1 MLRLTPLAA
10 ALCLGSGLSVAASDS
25 HNPGHKLEEVI
36 VSASPIHGSHSDNAR
51 PIAVLSG
58 DELRNQASAT
68 LADTLQ
74 GQTGVSNASF
84 GPGVGNPVIRGQSGN
99 RVKLMQDNLD
109 TLDASGTSAD
119 HANTTEPLL
128 ADQIEILR
136 GPATLRFG
144 SGAIGGVVNVIDNR
158 IPQQAQ
164 TFSGAV
170 ESRYSSHNDGTASV
184 LRLDGGGDV
193 GGQTLAWHADGLLRD
208 SNNSEI
214 PGYANPHDKEH
225 SSYGVLENSNSEA
238 SAYTLGGSWV
248 GERGFIGLA
257 VNRLDNDYGIPAGAH
272 EHHDPNAV
280 MPVDDHEDPVRI
292 VVDQT
297 RYDLKGEYATP
308 DRLLNLWRLRVG
320 HNRYEHREMEGAEV
334 GTLFSNDA
342 WEGRLEALHGS
353 EEQWQGAIGLQF
365 NEREYG
371 ARGEEAFIPGNS
383 RIRSQGLF
391 WIGERHW
398 QHQWIELGVR
408 HEQQSIDPDDQR
420 AEHHSANSLSGG
432 YHFSLS
438 DVHNFSLQ
446 LSRAQ
451 RAPGLEELFADGAHV
466 ASQTYDLGNRQLQVE
481 TSHNIDAGYEWQP
494 IDTSLLQHIK
504 LNLFYNRINDFI
516 YQANTGVT
524 DIDSDFTIYEYRQE
538 DAHFRGLETE
548 ALLQLSDRWQLR
560 LFGDAVRARLQDGG
574 DVPRLPPYRVGA
586 QLRFETALF
595 FGDLQFIHADDQ
607 DHPGVDEEATDG
619 YQRLDASLNWP
630 LPLGG
635 QEALLFVRGSNLLDE
650 DIRHST
656 SQLREVAPEPGR
668 SFTAGVRVSF

>member
-1 MLRLTPLAA
+1 MLRLSPLAA
-10 ALCLGSGLSVAASDS
+10 ALCLGSGLASAAGGTPES
-25 HNPGHKLEEVI
+25 NHKLEEVI

-144 SGAIGGVVNVIDNR
+144 SGAIGGVVNVLDNR
-158 IPQQAQ
+158 IPAQAQ
-164 TFSGAV
+164 SFSGAI

-193 GGQTLAWHADGLLRD
+193 SGQTLAWHLDGMRRD
-208 SNNSEI
+208 SNDSEI
-214 PGYANPHDKEH
+214 PGYANPHDPDH
-225 SSYGVLENSNSEA
+225 SSYGVLENSSSDA
-238 SAYTLGGSWV
+238 SAFTAGGSWI

-272 EHHDPNAV
+272 
-280 MPVDDHEDPVRI
+280 DHQDGSSVTADEEEAPVRI

-308 DRLLNLWRLRVG
+308 DQWLHNWRLRLG
-320 HNRYEHREMEGAEV
+320 HNRYQHREMEGADV

-353 EEQWQGAIGLQF
+353 EEQWQGAFGLQF
-365 NEREYG
+365 NERDYG
-371 ARGEEAFIPGNS
+371 ARGDEAFIPANS

-398 QHQWIELGVR
+398 QHQWIELGLR
-408 HEQQSIDPDDQR
+408 HEQQSIDPDDQN
-420 AEHHSANSLSGG
+420 AEHHRANSFSGG
-432 YHFSLS
+432 YHFSLN
-438 DVHNFSLQ
+438 DIHDFSLQ

-494 IDTSLLQHIK
+494 TDASLLQHFK
-504 LNLFYNRINDFI
+504 LNLFYNRIDDFI
-516 YQANTGVT
+516 YQANSGLT
-524 DIDSDFTIYEYRQE
+524 DVASTFTIYQYRQE

-548 ALLQLSDRWQLR
+548 VLLQLGDYWQLR
-560 LFGDAVRARLQDGG
+560 LFGDAVRARLQDSG
-574 DVPRLPPYRVGA
+574 DVPRLPPYRLGA
-586 QLRFETALF
+586 QLRFESAWF
-595 FGDLQFIHADDQ
+595 FGDLQLIQAQ
-607 DHPGVDEEATDG
+607 PQKHPGVDEETTDG

-630 LPLGG
+630 LPLG
-635 QEALLFVRGSNLLDE
+635 QQAALLFVRGSNLLDE
-650 DIRHST
+650 DIRHSS

-668 SFTAGVRVSF
+668 SLTAGIRISF